1 MVPGTSVAAADAMRR
16 IAMRERSD
24 WRATAERCGFRF
36 HTIDGERYW
45 DETACYAFTLA
56 QIEDDI
62 EAPTAELH
70 AMALDLVA
78 DVIASEGLMRR
89 LAIPEP
95 FRDWIADSWRAREPH
110 LYGRMD
116 FSYDGNGPAKLLELN
131 YDTPTALY
139 EAAFFQWVWLEEQ
152 IARGALAQGVDQYNL
167 IQENLIDAFA
177 TIARALPAPLY
188 LSAAND
194 SDEDQGTIAYLDDCA
209 RQAGLATRRI
219 AIEDIGLAEDGRF
232 TDLEDRPI
240 EALFKLYPLEFMFG
254 EAFGKAL
261 PGSRCQLIEPPWK
274 AILSNK
280 GILPL
285 LWEKYPD
292 HPNLLPS
299 FFHDGGSL
307 PRGWVRKP
315 LLSREGANIAL
326 RLESGECL
334 RTDGPYVDGPFVR
347 QQFHP
352 LPQFDGRHALVGSWM
367 VGDRASGIGM
377 RDDATPITRD
387 SSHFVP
393 HIIQ

>member
-1 MVPGTSVAAADAMRR
+1 MRR

-24 WRATAERCGFRF
+24 WRATAERYGFRF
-36 HTIDGERYW
+36 HTIDGSPYW

-70 AMALDLVA
+70 AMAIDLVA
-78 DVIASEGLMRR
+78 DVVASEEAMQR

-95 FRDWIADSWRAREPH
+95 FRDWIADSWRARSPH

-116 FSYDGNGPAKLLELN
+116 FSYDGIGPAKLLELN

-152 IARGALAQGVDQYNL
+152 IERGALAQGVDQYNL
-167 IQENLIDAFA
+167 IQENLIEAFA
-177 TIARALPAPLY
+177 TIARDLPDTLY
-188 LSAAND
+188 LSAVGD

-219 AIEDIGLAEDGRF
+219 AIEDIGLAADGRF
-232 TDLEDRPI
+232 TDLDDHPI
-240 EALFKLYPLEFMFG
+240 EAMFKLYPLEFMFG

-261 PGSRCQLIEPPWK
+261 PGSRCRLIEPPWK

-285 LWEKYPD
+285 LWEKHRD
-292 HPNLLPS
+292 HPNLLPA
-299 FFHDGGSL
+299 FFDDGARL
-307 PRGWVRKP
+307 PNGWVRKP
-315 LLSREGANIAL
+315 LLSREGANIEL
-326 RLESGECL
+326 RSGSGEHVS
-334 RTDGPYVDGPFVR
+334 TDGPYPEGPFVR

-352 LPQFDGRHALVGSWM
+352 LPQFDGRHALVGSWV
-367 VGDRASGIGM
+367 VGDRASGLGM

-387 SSHFVP
+387 SARFVP
-393 HIIQ
+393 HIIE

>member
-1 MVPGTSVAAADAMRR
+1 
-16 IAMRERSD
+16 MRERPD
-24 WRATAERCGFRF
+24 WRATAERFGFRF
-36 HTIDGERYW
+36 HTIDGSPYW
-45 DETACYAFTLA
+45 DETACYAFSLA

-70 AMALDLVA
+70 AMALDLVG
-78 DVIASEGLMRR
+78 DVVASEGLMRR
-89 LAIPEP
+89 LAVPEP
-95 FRDWIADSWRAREPH
+95 FRDWIAESWRARAPH

-116 FSYDGNGPAKLLELN
+116 FSYDGSGPAKLLELN

-152 IARGALAQGVDQYNL
+152 IACGALAQGVDQYNL
-167 IQENLIDAFA
+167 IQENLIEAFA
-177 TIARALPAPLY
+177 AIARGIPEPLY
-188 LSAAND
+188 LSAVAE
-194 SDEDQGTIAYLDDCA
+194 SDEDQGTVAYLDDCA

-232 TDLEDRPI
+232 TDLDDRPI

-285 LWEKYPD
+285 LWEKYPE
-292 HPNLLPS
+292 HPNLLPA

-315 LLSREGANIAL
+315 LLSREGANIEL
-326 RLESGECL
+326 RCDSGETL
-334 RTDGPYVDGPFVR
+334 STDGPYRDGPFVR
-347 QQFHP
+347 QQYHP
-352 LPQFDGRHALVGSWM
+352 LPQFDGRHALVGSWV

-387 SSHFVP
+387 SSRFVP
-393 HIIQ
+393 HIIE

>member
-1 MVPGTSVAAADAMRR
+1 MRR
-16 IAMRERSD
+16 IAMRERPD
-24 WRATAERCGFRF
+24 WRATAERYGFRF
-36 HTIDGERYW
+36 HTIDGAPYW

-56 QIEDDI
+56 QIENDI

-78 DVIASEGLMRR
+78 DVITSEESMQR

-95 FRDWIADSWRAREPH
+95 FRDWIADSWRAASPH

-116 FSYDGNGPAKLLELN
+116 FSYDGNSPAKLLEFN

-152 IARGALAQGVDQYNL
+152 IERGALARGMDQFNL
-167 IQENLIDAFA
+167 IQENLIEAFA
-177 TIARALPAPLY
+177 TIAPQLPKPLY
-188 LSAAND
+188 LSAVRD
-194 SDEDQGTIAYLDDCA
+194 SDEDQGTLAYLDDCA
-209 RQAGLATRRI
+209 QQAGLATRRI
-219 AIEDIGLAEDGRF
+219 AIEDIGLAADGRY
-232 TDLEDRPI
+232 TDLDDEPI

-261 PGSRCQLIEPPWK
+261 PNSRCLLIEPPWK

-285 LWEKYPD
+285 LWEKHRD
-292 HPNLLPS
+292 HPNLLPA
-299 FFHDGGSL
+299 FFDDDAQL
-307 PRGWVRKP
+307 APGWVRKP
-315 LLSREGANIAL
+315 LLSREGANIEV
-326 RLESGECL
+326 RCESGERL
-334 RTDGPYVDGPFVR
+334 RTDGPYLQGPFIR

-352 LPQFDGRHALVGSWM
+352 LPQFDGRHALVGSWV

-393 HIIQ
+393 HIIE